1 MRGSLVKIAPAW
13 WRTPAV
19 VLMLALAG
27 ASPAAARTSR
37 QRTVTMTGSLT
48 IAWHGDLTRGC
59 AAVGQCGV
67 SGMLQILP
75 SGAESSSGGIQL
87 DVSDSSSAVRVTQ
100 TGAGGTV
107 QSTCTDLVPVYINY
121 LLRRVGGR
129 PEAVSQ
135 PFQPPSSGRC
145 AGPTSADLAHVSLP
159 VRMPSPDRYDLA
171 GRTTFGA
178 GPFSVTVISSLAAL
192 ITSGTPSAGGPFT
205 IISSGSVSG
214 VVSGPGSPPRT
225 HQALEEHAAVTY
237 RITSIAG
244 ALSTGFSGLASPSCR
259 ALGACGVTGEEAE
272 SFAAHATIEFLG
284 SRTVKRRV
292 GSATALTDL
301 RAGRLR
307 LNDTF
312 SSVPFDETVT
322 ETASGGGSS
331 CSSQVHNRQ
340 LRGGSRMIGDDDE
353 LRLAPE
359 AGGFGGGFPSPD
371 PFRTRC
377 PGPSVQD
384 VFGSDVGSL
393 AHGTIATG
401 RLGGRRLIIVLRGDG
416 RFAGDGYAGQ
426 RQGAIV
432 LTLTL
437 TRANAGTRRVELIGR
452 PPPPVMTS

>member
-1 MRGSLVKIAPAW
+1 MRGSLVKI
-13 WRTPAV
+13 TPALRTLAV
-19 VLMLALAG
+19 ALLLALAG

-107 QSTCTDLVPVYINY
+107 QSTCTDLVPVDINY

-129 PEAVSQ
+129 PEALSQ
-135 PFQPPSSGRC
+135 PFQPASSGRC
-145 AGPTSADLAHVSLP
+145 AGPTSADLAHMTLP
-159 VRMPSPDRYDLA
+159 VRMPNPDRYDLG

-178 GPFSVTVISSLAAL
+178 GAFSVTVISSLAAL
-192 ITSGTPSAGGPFT
+192 VTSGTPSGGGPFT

-214 VVSGPGSPPRT
+214 GVSGPGSPPRT
-225 HQALEEHAAVTY
+225 RRALEEYAAATY

-244 ALSTGFSGLASPSCR
+244 ALTTAFSGVASPSCR
-259 ALGACGVTGEEAE
+259 ALGACGVTGEVAE

-292 GSATALTDL
+292 GSATALADL
-301 RAGRLR
+301 RAGRMR
-307 LNDTF
+307 LTDTF

-322 ETASGGGSS
+322 ETATGGGSS
-331 CSSQVHNRQ
+331 CSSRVRNPQ
-340 LRGGSRMIGDDDE
+340 LRGDSRMIGGDDE

-359 AGGFGGGFPSPD
+359 DGFAFGFPNSD

-401 RLGGRRLIIVLRGDG
+401 RLGGRRLFVVLRGDG

-437 TRANAGTRRVELIGR
+437 THTSAGTRRVVALIGG
-452 PPPPVMTS
+452 PPPLVAP

>member
-1 MRGSLVKIAPAW
+1 
-13 WRTPAV
+13 
-19 VLMLALAG
+19 
-27 ASPAAARTSR
+27 
-37 QRTVTMTGSLT
+37 
-48 IAWHGDLTRGC
+48 
-59 AAVGQCGV
+59 
-67 SGMLQILP
+67 
-75 SGAESSSGGIQL
+75 
-87 DVSDSSSAVRVTQ
+87 
-100 TGAGGTV
+100 
-107 QSTCTDLVPVYINY
+107 
-121 LLRRVGGR
+121 
-129 PEAVSQ
+129 
-135 PFQPPSSGRC
+135 
-145 AGPTSADLAHVSLP
+145 
-159 VRMPSPDRYDLA
+159 
-171 GRTTFGA
+171 
-178 GPFSVTVISSLAAL
+178 VTVISSLAAL

-237 RITSIAG
+237 PITSIAG